1 MSTFLL
7 TRNQYASGP
16 IAHAMGIYL
25 AATQAHIDVKR
36 LLSRV
41 GLSISDTSAHAA
53 LRSMTQ
59 SSLSS
64 LKETISNAH
73 RRGEELYC
81 LVIDNIQEYY
91 MVREEGIGM
100 QSELRQGTHGT
111 AVRLEDCQEDAFSL
125 QDYLSRLWPLL
136 W

>member
-64 LKETISNAH
+64 LRETISNAH

-91 MVREEGIGM
+91 RTVRNFAPLSILQM
-100 QSELRQGTHGT
+100 FRVH
-111 AVRLEDCQEDAFSL
+111 EDNLIVVAFP
-125 QDYLSRLWPLL
+125 DLL
-136 W
+136 G